1 MNKIPVSVVYAEKEQ
16 QWVFE
21 CSVMRGD
28 NALQLVQQSGFMDK
42 IPSLKGK
49 ELRSLEL
56 AVFAQPISHDHLLVE
71 GDRVEIIR
79 PLTAD
84 PKVVRREM
92 AKLGKTIGKQRD
104 EGE

>member
-1 MNKIPVSVVYAEKEQ
+1 MKKITVSVVYAEKDQ

-21 CSVMRGD
+21 SSIVRGD
-28 NALQLVQQSGFMDK
+28 NALELVQQSGFMDT
-42 IPSLKGK
+42 IPSLKHK
-49 ELRSLEL
+49 ELGSLEL
-56 AVFAQPISHDHLLVE
+56 AVFAQPISHDHLLEE

-104 EGE
+104 QGE

>member
-1 MNKIPVSVVYAEKEQ
+1 MRHQVTVSVVYAEKQQ
-16 QWVFE
+16 QWIHSAEVA
-21 CSVMRGD
+21 RGT
-28 NALQLVQQSGFMDK
+28 NAAELVELSGFLSE
-42 IPSLKGK
+42 IPSLSGK
-49 ELRSLEL
+49 TVDDLEL
-56 AVFAQPISHDHLLVE
+56 AIYAQKIDHDYLLEE

-104 EGE
+104 S